1 MKLRTVLPAALAALL
16 ALPAAAQ
23 RESGSFVVRLG
34 NDTVAVEQF
43 VRTPR
48 HLSSHLVSRS
58 PRTVLRRIDADLRAD
73 GTVQQL
79 VMHSQVLNDPTLLPQ
94 VITVRLG
101 GDSADVRIARG
112 DTVRNLRV
120 ATPNGAWPWI
130 GDSYA
135 FAELALRA
143 VRPMRRDSVVLPLVS
158 PGAPATTTG
167 TFRRLG
173 RDSVTLL
180 AGAGESRIAT
190 DAAGRVLGVASPN
203 STRKV
208 TVERISATSAYDV
221 AARFAAAERTGRAM
235 GALSPRD
242 SVVAS
247 VGGANVSVAYG
258 RPARRGRQI
267 AGGVVPWNQVWR
279 TGANNATALRT
290 DRDLM
295 FGGTRVPAGSYTLF
309 SLPSRDNWLLII
321 NKQTGQWG
329 TEYHPE
335 QDLARVPAQVRT
347 VTGEPAELFTIRVEP
362 DGQGG
367 ALVLSWGDMEVRAPF
382 TVAP

>member
-1 MKLRTVLPAALAALL
+1 MKLGSFLPAALAALL

-34 NDTVAVEQF
+34 NDTVAFEQF

-48 HLSSHLVSRS
+48 HLSSNLVSRS

-73 GTVQQL
+73 GTVQRL

-143 VRPMRRDSVVLPLVS
+143 ARPMRRDSVVLPLIP
-158 PGAPATTTG
+158 PGTPATTTG
-167 TFRRLG
+167 TIRRLG

-208 TVERISATSAYDV
+208 TVERIAAASAYDV
-221 AARFAAAERTGRAM
+221 AARFATAERTGRAM

-279 TGANNATALRT
+279 TGANNATAFRT

-309 SLPSRDNWLLII
+309 SLPSRDNWLLIV

-335 QDLARVPAQVRT
+335 QDLARIPAQVRT

-362 DGQGG
+362 EGQGG

>member
-1 MKLRTVLPAALAALL
+1 MKLRSFLPAALAALL

-34 NDTVAVEQF
+34 NDTVAFEQF

-73 GTVQQL
+73 GTVQRL
-79 VMHSQVLNDPTLLPQ
+79 VMHSQVLNDPALLPQ

-143 VRPMRRDSVVLPLVS
+143 ARPMRRDSVVLPLIP

-167 TFRRLG
+167 TLRRLG

-208 TVERISATSAYDV
+208 TVERIAAASAYDV
-221 AARFAAAERTGRAM
+221 AARFATAERTGRAM

-279 TGANNATALRT
+279 TGANNATAFRT

-309 SLPSRDNWLLII
+309 SLPSRDNWLLIV

-335 QDLARVPAQVRT
+335 QDLARIPAQVRT

-362 DGQGG
+362 EGQGG